1 MLKSWQLLVDIFI
14 IEVSFLYQFNLLEF
28 IWQTALM
35 IPSLTLCAMQGII
48 TAPILYAIEEFPQ
61 LRSVVDKGFDE
72 FSNVDVVSEPFYR
85 CN

>member
-1 MLKSWQLLVDIFI
+1 
-14 IEVSFLYQFNLLEF
+14 
-28 IWQTALM
+28 M

-72 FSNVDVVSEPFYR
+72 LSNVDVVSEPFYR
-85 CN
+85 CNWAAYLPIWSTKWMLYPNQG